1 MLSPHHQQLHN
12 QPSLSTII
20 SNSISHLISP
30 SANAAPFSIDS
41 VAINPTGGK
50 PPPSIDTPPPSLM
63 LRTRTNS
70 NTQPFIARLGRDVS
84 DRLYTLDRM
93 VGPLEE
99 LLDWDMGLGVDHPDF
114 MDVVIPDEAPDP
126 VNFNVAL
133 GIADQVD
140 GLSLGQVAA
149 QGHMANADN
158 GVADA
163 VPLNNVMANGGAQ
176 QHNQANQAGVDE
188 AVGDIEEEIQPELD
202 VNGFLFA
209 GDPPID
215 DID

>member
-1 MLSPHHQQLHN
+1 MLAYVFPARNH
-12 QPSLSTII
+12 
-20 SNSISHLISP
+20 
-30 SANAAPFSIDS
+30 
-41 VAINPTGGK
+41 VARF
-50 PPPSIDTPPPSLM
+50 L
-63 LRTRTNS
+63 
-70 NTQPFIARLGRDVS
+70 ARLGRDVS

-176 QHNQANQAGVDE
+176 QHNQENQAGVDE